1 MVNKVILKVLVEHSE
16 ENHKKIK
23 HNLWPAMNQ
32 THTYMKQI
40 NYEKALSYL
49 GMFHINLEV
58 RNEQPVHFN

>member
-40 NYEKALSYL
+40 NMKKHY
-49 GMFHINLEV
+49 
-58 RNEQPVHFN
+58 RT